1 MNKTISIHLGGNHF
15 NVEEPAYEALSKY
28 LEAIKRLF
36 SQEEG
41 RDEIIAD
48 IEARLAELLIERQDR
63 PGSVFT
69 LDHIESVIKIMGDP
83 AEFGG
88 EATENTPPPSGDSK
102 MGTAFNP
109 TLPISHSNTPTLLRA

>member
-1 MNKTISIHLGGNHF
+1 M
-15 NVEEPAYEALSKY
+15 
-28 LEAIKRLF
+28 
-36 SQEEG
+36 
-41 RDEIIAD
+41 AD

-69 LDHIESVIKIMGDP
+69 LDHVESVIKIMGDP

-88 EATENTPPPSGDSK
+88 EATENSPPPSGDSK

-109 TLPISHSNTPTLLRA
+109 TLPISHSNTPTLLRV